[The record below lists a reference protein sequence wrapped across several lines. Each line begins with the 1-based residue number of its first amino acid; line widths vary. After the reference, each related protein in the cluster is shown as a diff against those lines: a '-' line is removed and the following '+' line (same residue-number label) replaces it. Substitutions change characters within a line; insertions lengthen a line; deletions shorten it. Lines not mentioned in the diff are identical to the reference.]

1 METILSIAGKSGLYR
16 LVSRGK
22 RNLIVETLDE
32 VRRRVPVFATDRVT
46 SLGDIAIYTD
56 ADDIPLWQV
65 LKKLGEKEHSKEVT
79 FNYKKASSK
88 DLRKYFAE
96 VLPDFD
102 QDRVHD
108 NDIKKLLQ
116 WYNILVKSGFTDFE
130 SVLVPTDGNNVQDR
144 IDVPDGQ

>member
-1 METILSIAGKSGLYR
+1 METILSIAGKPGLYR

-22 RNLIVETLDE
+22 MNLIVESLHE
-32 VRRRVPVFATDRVT
+32 ARKRMPAFATDRVT

-56 ADDIPLWQV
+56 ADDVPLWQV
-65 LKKLGEKEHSKEVT
+65 LKKLGEKELSKEAT

-88 DLRKYFAE
+88 ELRKYFAE

-108 NDIKKLLQ
+108 SDIKKLLQ
-116 WYNILVKSGFTDFE
+116 WYNILVKNGITDFE
-130 SVLVPTDGNNVQDR
+130 AALAPTEGDNVQDR
-144 IDVPDGQ
+144 LDTSDK